1 MSPKKLVVTI
11 VASCIALVCALA
23 LVATE
28 TQPQNGSWTIQ
39 PSDEAGKVR
48 FALIQHSKNHSNH
61 HESDDW
67 SPSDFQGLDLSIKA
81 KHEVKFT
88 IRRDA
93 GRFECEG
100 YIDNGEGAGVFH
112 FFPDG
117 KYADGMSAL
126 GFSVDPDKIF
136 GMAVQDVSLNFAKEM
151 KNEKLSNLDTDKL
164 IAFRIFN
171 VNSQFIREIRAEGL
185 NTTDSD
191 KLIAFRIHGVTPEMV
206 RSVRASGYSPDE
218 DELIAM
224 RIHGATPE
232 WIAQLKKEG
241 YDHVELQKLIAFR
254 IHGVSPE
261 FIEKVQSLGY
271 KHPEPDQLIAMR
283 IHGVTPE
290 FIANMKSRTGKELTI
305 DQLVSLRIHGI
316 D

>member
-1 MSPKKLVVTI
+1 MSPKKI
-11 VASCIALVCALA
+11 VAGIVSTSLVLVFALA
-23 LVATE
+23 LWATE
-28 TQPQNGSWTIQ
+28 AQPQNGSWTIQ
-39 PSDEAGKVR
+39 PSDEPGKVR

-61 HESDDW
+61 HESDW
-67 SPSDFQGLDLSIKA
+67 SPNSFDGLDLSIKA

-136 GMAVQDVSLNFAKEM
+136 GMAVQNVSLDFAKEM
-151 KNEKLSNLDTDKL
+151 KNAKLSNLDTDKL
-164 IAFRIFN
+164 IAFRIFG
-171 VNSQFIREIRAEGL
+171 VDTRFIREIRAEGL
-185 NTTDSD
+185 NTSDSD
-191 KLIAFRIHGVTPEMV
+191 KLIAFRIHGVSPEMV
-206 RSVRASGYSPDE
+206 RSVRAAGYSPDE

-232 WIAQLKKEG
+232 WMAQLKKEG
-241 YDHVELQKLIAFR
+241 YDHIELQKLIAFR
-254 IHGVSPE
+254 IHGVTPE
-261 FIEKVQSLGY
+261 FIDKIESLGY

-290 FIANMKSRTGKELTI
+290 FISGLKSRGMKDLTI

-316 D
+316 N

>member
-1 MSPKKLVVTI
+1 MSPKKLVISI
-11 VASCIALVCALA
+11 VVCSLALVCALA
-23 LVATE
+23 LWATE
-28 TQPQNGSWTIQ
+28 TQNGSWTVQ

-48 FALIQHSKNHSNH
+48 FALLQHRHNGSSH
-61 HESDDW
+61 HESDW
-67 SPSDFQGLDLSIKA
+67 SPSSFEGLDLTIKG
-81 KHEVKFT
+81 KHDVKFT

-100 YIDNGEGAGVFH
+100 YLENSEGAGVFH
-112 FFPDG
+112 FLPDG
-117 KYADGMSAL
+117 KFAGDMRAL
-126 GFSVDPDKIF
+126 GFSVDEEKQF
-136 GMAVQDVSLNFAKEM
+136 AMAVQDVSVNFAKEM
-151 KNEKLSNLDTDKL
+151 KNEKLEELDSDKL

-171 VNSQFIREIRAEGL
+171 VNTEFIKALRAEGL

-206 RSVRASGYSPDE
+206 RALRSSGYQPDE
-218 DELIAM
+218 DTLIAM

-232 WIAQLKKEG
+232 WIAQLKKDG

-261 FIEKVQSLGY
+261 FIEKLHTLGFA
-271 KHPEPDQLIAMR
+271 HPEPDQLIAMR
-283 IHGVTPE
+283 IHNVTPE
-290 FIANMKSRTGKELTI
+290 FIANLKSRGMKDLTI

>member
-1 MSPKKLVVTI
+1 MSPKKLVAGI
-11 VASCIALVCALA
+11 VASSIVLVCALA
-23 LVATE
+23 LFASETE
-28 TQPQNGSWTIQ
+28 PQNGSWTIQ
-39 PSDEAGKVR
+39 PSDEPGKAR
-48 FALIQHSKNHSNH
+48 FALLQHWKGHNSN
-61 HESDDW
+61 HESDW
-67 SPSDFQGLDLSIKA
+67 PTNVFEGLDLSVKG
-81 KHEVKFT
+81 KREVKFV

-100 YIDNGEGAGVFH
+100 YIEDSEGAGVFH

-117 KYADGMSAL
+117 KYADGMSST
-126 GFSVDPDKIF
+126 GFKIDPEKQMN
-136 GMAVQDVSLNFAKEM
+136 MAMFDVSVVFAKEM
-151 KNEKLSNLDTDKL
+151 KGLDLKNLDTDKL
-164 IAFRIFN
+164 IAFRIFG
-171 VNSQFIREIRAEGL
+171 VDSKFIQAIRAEGL
-185 NTTDSD
+185 NTDDSD
-191 KLIAFRIHGVTPEMV
+191 KLVAFRIHGVSPEFV
-206 RSVRASGYSPDE
+206 RSVRTAGYQPDQ

-232 WIAQLKKEG
+232 WMAQLKKDG
-241 YDHVELQKLIAFR
+241 YDHIELHKLIAFR

-261 FIEKVQSLGY
+261 FIEKIESLGY

-290 FIANMKSRTGKELTI
+290 YISNLKSRGMKDLTI

>member
-1 MSPKKLVVTI
+1 MGPKRLAAGI
-11 VASCIALVCALA
+11 VASSMALVCALA

-28 TQPQNGSWTIQ
+28 TQNGSWTIQ

-48 FALIQHSKNHSNH
+48 FALFQHSRNHSNH
-61 HESDDW
+61 HESDWASNSFD
-67 SPSDFQGLDLSIKA
+67 GLDLTIKG
-81 KHEVKFT
+81 KHDVKFV

-100 YIDNGEGAGVFH
+100 YMDNSEGAGVFH
-112 FFPDG
+112 FFFDA
-117 KYADGMSAL
+117 KYRDGMSAI
-126 GFSVDPDKIF
+126 GFSVDPDKQF

-151 KNEKLSNLDTDKL
+151 KSLKLRNLDTDKL
-164 IAFRIFN
+164 IAFRIFG
-171 VNSQFIREIRAEGL
+171 VDSGFIQAIRAEGL
-185 NTTDSD
+185 NTNDSD
-191 KLIAFRIHGVTPEMV
+191 KLVAFRIHGVTPEMV
-206 RSVRASGYSPDE
+206 RAVRAAGYQPDE
-218 DELIAM
+218 DEFIAM

-232 WIAQLKKEG
+232 WITQLKKDG

-261 FIEKVQSLGY
+261 FIEKIRSLGY
-271 KHPEPDQLIAMR
+271 SHPEPDQLIAMR

-290 FIANMKSRTGKELTI
+290 FIAALKSRGMKDLTI

>member
-1 MSPKKLVVTI
+1 MSPKKLVVSI
-11 VASCIALVCALA
+11 VASCIALVCALG
-23 LVATE
+23 LFATDA
-28 TQPQNGSWTIQ
+28 QQQNGSWTIQ
-39 PSDEAGKVR
+39 PSDENGKVR
-48 FALIQHSKNHSNH
+48 FALIQHSKGYSNH
-61 HESDDW
+61 HESDW
-67 SPSDFQGLDLSIKA
+67 SPSSFEGLDLSIKS
-81 KHEVKFT
+81 KHDVKFS

-100 YIDNGEGAGVFH
+100 YIQDSEGAGVFH
-112 FFPDG
+112 FFSDG
-117 KYADGMSAL
+117 KYTAGMSAL
-126 GFSVDPDKIF
+126 GFNVDPDKIF
-136 GMAVQDVSLNFAKEM
+136 GMAVQDVSLDFAKEM

-171 VNSQFIREIRAEGL
+171 VNSQFIQELRAEGL
-185 NTTDSD
+185 STTDSD
-191 KLIAFRIHGVTPEMV
+191 KLIAFRIHGVSPEFV
-206 RSVRASGYSPDE
+206 RSVRGAGYRPDQ

-232 WIAQLKKEG
+232 WMAQLKKEG
-241 YDHVELQKLIAFR
+241 YDHIELEKLIAFR

-261 FIEKVQSLGY
+261 FIDKIESLGY

-290 FIANMKSRTGKELTI
+290 FISNLKSRGMKDLTI